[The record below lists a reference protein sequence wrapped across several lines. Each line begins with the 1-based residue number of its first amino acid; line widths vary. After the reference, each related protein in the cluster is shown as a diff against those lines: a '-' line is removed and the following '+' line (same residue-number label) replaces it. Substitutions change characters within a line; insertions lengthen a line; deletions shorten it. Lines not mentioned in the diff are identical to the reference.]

1 MQTASQV
8 RATEVKEIT
17 ASVTQ
22 RGQVTV
28 PAEVRR
34 LLRLKPRGKL
44 TFAIDGDEVRLL
56 PARFTLESAFGSV
69 APLSQ
74 PDDHDERIRAAME
87 EHAEE
92 VTREARSS

>member
-1 MQTASQV
+1 M
-8 RATEVKEIT
+8 KEIT

-34 LLRLKPRGKL
+34 LLRIKPHGKL
-44 TFAIDGDEVRLL
+44 TFAIEGDQVRLM
-56 PARFTLESAFGSV
+56 PARFTLDTAFGSV
-69 APLSQ
+69 PPLGQ
-74 PDDHDERIRAAME
+74 ADDHDERIRLAME

-92 VTREARSS
+92 VARESRRP